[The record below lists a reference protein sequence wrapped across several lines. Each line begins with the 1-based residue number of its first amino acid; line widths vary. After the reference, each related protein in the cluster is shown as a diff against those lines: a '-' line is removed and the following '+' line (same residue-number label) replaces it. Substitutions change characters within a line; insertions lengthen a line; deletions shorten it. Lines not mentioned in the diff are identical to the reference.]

1 MVGGDGRSSW
11 TLPGVSWS
19 KSRQLIRL
27 WWTSGDM
34 SRSPGPPVVISGNA
48 SGSAVSVSR
57 PGRSRRTPT
66 FRACSSR
73 CMGLLAAKSLT
84 SGNHGASAGSRGQA
98 PEIRQPE
105 GSNQQARCAS
115 SEHVGD
121 RRSHRRVVGHRRGQ
135 EGRFTTSRGIC
146 AISLT
151 GVYNWRSHL
160 APWATGKTCSSRV
173 AAS

>member
-1 MVGGDGRSSW
+1 MDERGYESITR
-11 TLPGVSWS
+11 PA
-19 KSRQLIRL
+19 
-27 WWTSGDM
+27 SGDQ
-34 SRSPGPPVVISGNA
+34 RQCKRV
-48 SGSAVSVSR
+48 
-57 PGRSRRTPT
+57 RRLGIPT
-66 FRACSSR
+66 WAIKEDSYFP
-73 CMGLLAAKSLT
+73 GLLIAMYGPTGRKVLT
-84 SGNHGASAGSRGQA
+84 WVETTAPVPDREEA

-160 APWATGKTCSSRV
+160 GTLGDWEDVLLEV